1 MGERPSL
8 PPSLAPGKA
17 RIDWYR
23 IYWIEHKDSLMK
35 HIFFILSGLAIA
47 MLGMGFF
54 FVHAHSA
61 GPDPLQGSYMTGI
74 LGPDFQQPIYNWRV
88 CADLGIGPVPG
99 TNLVRQ
105 RFRLCHNQGWTVLT
119 YCLQPDRP
127 APALGSTCSRTS
139 ADTFWCGTGIQNLRT
154 YRVQETP
161 TPTPTVT
168 GTPAP
173 TPTPTPTA
181 TPTPTPPQRRARPG
195 GPVLIEWISQSALS
209 LLRSWLDP
217 IKVTPQAPPDE
228 SAAYG
233 NEAGYSGI
241 DFSQRDTWIRIYIYP
256 PDKHLHR
263 GKPVVIAFLP
273 GKRCR
278 FGDNRGCVTTF
289 RDEGNGEVTFL
300 TVHSGIGGEGQAFRQ
315 ALEGTGLGGAAYNL
329 KKIQA
334 NLNAWEGAKVVITQ
348 GKKRMEGFTLT
359 TISRVP
365 ARQVNN
371 YLGASIPEALTF
383 AAHLDEDLILPI
395 SSGER
400 LLIFETCG
408 WRVPG
413 ERRAARVPL
422 SSASIYLGVIQQTP

>member
-1 MGERPSL
+1 
-8 PPSLAPGKA
+8 
-17 RIDWYR
+17 
-23 IYWIEHKDSLMK
+23 MK
-35 HIFFILSGLAIA
+35 HIFFIVSGLIIA
-47 MLGMGFF
+47 VMGMGFLWTQ
-54 FVHAHSA
+54 AHSA
-61 GPDPLQGSYMTGI
+61 GSDPLQGSGMTGI
-74 LGPDFQQPIYNWRV
+74 LGPVFQQPVYNWRV
-88 CADLGIGPVPG
+88 CADLGVGSVPG
-99 TNLVRQ
+99 TGLQRQ

-119 YCLQPDRP
+119 YCLQPSRP
-127 APALGSTCSRTS
+127 APALDTICTRTS
-139 ADTFWCGTGIQNLRT
+139 ADTFWCGNGIQNLHT

-161 TPTPTVT
+161 TPSPTAT

-173 TPTPTPTA
+173 TPTPTV
-181 TPTPTPPQRRARPG
+181 TPTPSPPRRGARPG

-209 LLRSWLDP
+209 LLQHWLDP
-217 IKVTPQAPPDE
+217 APATPIPTLEASNATE
-228 SAAYG
+228 SG
-233 NEAGYSGI
+233 TVYSGI
-241 DFSQRDTWIRIYIYP
+241 DFTQKDKWIRIYIYP

-315 ALEGTGLGGAAYNL
+315 AMEGTGLAGAAYNL

-334 NLNAWEGAKVVITQ
+334 NLNAWEGARVVITQ

-413 ERRAARVPL
+413 ERRAARVPI